1 MAEDQKKPE
10 NDEFDPAEIDE
21 LPDVVLGEKT
31 RAMRVVRDTPEADTE
46 NASEVTENHDAD
58 DDEIPASVIDDDPR
72 VDNELDEALNAAQS
86 SQADT
91 GSLPAVN
98 GDPDS
103 QDANKVE
110 EAADQIDSSDDTN
123 ELPAGAYH
131 NDNED
136 DDEIPA
142 SVIDDDPRVDNE
154 LDEALKPKKSSH
166 DETDPL
172 PPVSDE
178 LSKVYEN
185 KDETAV
191 TGKHVR
197 SHTGAQPVTEK
208 GSDTEETDPV
218 HSASEGSETERSAT
232 SGTTGAKKE
241 KVKKKKR
248 KAPLNQR
255 IVTIILVILMI
266 LLGVGIYRI
275 WESLQPVSEES
286 EPVSFQVND
295 GETIGDVTASL
306 AREGIIRNAQTGY
319 YYARFTHLTDV
330 KRGVFQLDKSWSL
343 RKIFTYLNDDKAA
356 DQDAAIVTLTEGDWA
371 KDMADKISKAT
382 NVKSD
387 DLMALWN
394 NDDYIRTNLMPKYPF
409 LTDDIFN
416 ENIKCDLEGYL
427 APDTYT
433 FNKETTAQE
442 VTGKILDQTNTVY
455 QKHADAI
462 QKSGYSTHQIYTLA
476 SIVQGE
482 SSRTDQMKRIAGV
495 FYNRLKKDMPLQSSV
510 TTCYIIDFDKGK
522 TDWQECEASYNTQK
536 QDPYNTY
543 LNKGL
548 PPGPV
553 QNPGEDAINAVLNP
567 DQNDD
572 LFFMADVCGNT
583 GIHYAKTEAEH
594 EANVA
599 KYNTCN

>member
-1 MAEDQKKPE
+1 MKRMAEDPNKNEKEPFDF
-10 NDEFDPAEIDE
+10 DEVDE

-31 RAMRVVRDTPEADTE
+31 RAMRVIREHPDEAEKSVSDMPSEAAENEQPKEEKKESSEENSEKKPESSEEENADSVKAEE
-46 NASEVTENHDAD
+46 NASEPETDSSSTVKETVPQEYHNDHED
-58 DDEIPASVIDDDPR
+58 DEEIPASIIDDDP
-72 VDNELDEALNAAQS
+72 
-86 SQADT
+86 
-91 GSLPAVN
+91 G
-98 GDPDS
+98 
-103 QDANKVE
+103 
-110 EAADQIDSSDDTN
+110 
-123 ELPAGAYH
+123 
-131 NDNED
+131 
-136 DDEIPA
+136 
-142 SVIDDDPRVDNE
+142 VDNE

-172 PPVSDE
+172 PPVRDE

-185 KDETAV
+185 RDETAV

-197 SHTGAQPVTEK
+197 THTGTQPVNQPSSETGKTDAVTSESTK
-208 GSDTEETDPV
+208 TEESVT
-218 HSASEGSETERSAT
+218 SEVPEEKKD
-232 SGTTGAKKE
+232 TTKR
-241 KVKKKKR
+241 KKR
-248 KAPLNQR
+248 KTPLNQR
-255 IVTIILVILMI
+255 IVLIILIILLI
-266 LLGVGIYRI
+266 LLGIGIYRI
-275 WESLQPVSEES
+275 YDSLQPVSSKS
-286 EPVSFQVND
+286 EPVSFQVSD
-295 GETIGDVTASL
+295 GETIGDVTNAL
-306 AREGIIRNAQTGY
+306 ADQGIIKNSQTGY

-343 RKIFTYLNDDKAA
+343 KKIFTYLNDDKAA
-356 DQDAAIVTLTEGDWA
+356 DQDATMVTLTEGDWA
-371 KDMADKISKAT
+371 KDMADKIASAT

-409 LTDDIFN
+409 LTNDIFN

-442 VTGKILDQTNTVY
+442 VTAKILDQSNAIY
-455 QKHADAI
+455 SRYEDAI
-462 QKSGYSTHQIYTLA
+462 KNSGYTTHQIYTLA

-482 SSRTDQMKRIAGV
+482 SSRTDQMKKIAAV
-495 FYNRLKKDMPLQSSV
+495 FYNRLKQDMPLQSSV
-510 TTCYIIDFDKGK
+510 TTCYIIDFDKGE
-522 TDWQECEASYNTQK
+522 TAWQECEASYNTQK
-536 QDPYNTY
+536 EDPYNTY

-553 QNPGEDAINAVLNP
+553 QNPGADAIDAVLNP
-567 DQNDD
+567 DQNDY

-599 KYNTCN
+599 RYNTCN